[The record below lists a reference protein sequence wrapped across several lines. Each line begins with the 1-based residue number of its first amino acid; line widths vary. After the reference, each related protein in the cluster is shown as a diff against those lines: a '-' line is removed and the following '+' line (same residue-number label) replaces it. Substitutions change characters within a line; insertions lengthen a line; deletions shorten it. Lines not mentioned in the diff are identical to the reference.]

1 MGTVLAIFTTALDLI
16 GKDKVGGLLKSL
28 GYESE
33 PTPALCIEVLDRE
46 GANFGKPFGQMMLEA
61 AKSPV
66 AKAKFLVAAQR
77 LSKANGST
85 PNAGG
90 STPDAN
96 GLTAQQKSD
105 MGLAWFEK
113 IGGLLTTGLSSVDDI
128 MNAANGTNAM
138 QAQAQYLYQQR
149 LAEEQQ
155 QKKTL
160 YWVIGG
166 IGVLLIV
173 TVFII
178 ALTKRS

>member
-1 MGTVLAIFTTALDLI
+1 MSTVLAIFNTALDLI
-16 GKDKVGGLLKSL
+16 GTDKVGGLLKSL

-46 GANFGKPFGQMMLEA
+46 GENFSKPFGEMMLQA

-66 AKAKFLVAAQR
+66 AKAKFLVAAQN
-77 LSKANGST
+77 LSKASGTTGAAS
-85 PNAGG
+85 
-90 STPDAN
+90 S
-96 GLTAQQKSD
+96 LTAQQKSD

-113 IGGLLTTGLSSVDDI
+113 IGGLLATGISSVDDI
-128 MNAANGTNAM
+128 IDATNGTNAM
-138 QAQAQYLYQQR
+138 NAQAAYLYQQR

-160 YWVIGG
+160 YWIIGG

-178 ALTKRS
+178 ALSKRS

>member
-77 LSKANGST
+77 LSKANGAT
-85 PNAGG
+85 Q
-90 STPDAN
+90 DAS

-113 IGGLLTTGLSSVDDI
+113 IGGLLTTGMASVDDI
-128 MNAANGTNAM
+128 IDAANGTNAM
-138 QAQAQYLYQQR
+138 NAQAAYMYQQR

-160 YWVIGG
+160 YWIIGG

-178 ALTKRS
+178 ALSKRS